1 MILSFDARIHHVLA
15 TAALLTPAFAGT
27 ILSNTHLYT
36 DPRFGWQVQIDV
48 NIFDNYQGDYGQ
60 SEWRYT
66 IHNISYDASQ
76 WSDYYITWYRGIGG
90 FYLPFG
96 KLPFSIPNP
105 VTPLEGFR
113 WCAGCIFNEFGL
125 STGPYTGFAS
135 LSAAGVGSS
144 FELSLLMRQPVYVT
158 QTMGIIFAFGAQ
170 TQGIKYY
177 GNFGMPVQIEAPGI
191 PDPVPEPATTSL
203 IGAGLIALAAIR
215 IRNRTRHR

>member
-1 MILSFDARIHHVLA
+1 MTLSFAARIHCVLA
-15 TAALLTPAFAGT
+15 TAAILTPAFAGT

-48 NIFDNYQGDYGQ
+48 NIFDNYQGDYRQ

-76 WSDYYITWYRGIGG
+76 WSDDFINWYPGIGG

-96 KLPFSIPNP
+96 KLPSSISAP
-105 VTPLEGFR
+105 VTPLEGFQ
-113 WCAGCIFNEFGL
+113 WCLGCIFDDFGF
-125 STGPYTGFAS
+125 STGPSSGLAA
-135 LSAAGVGSS
+135 LSGARVGSS

-158 QTMGIIFAFGAQ
+158 QTEGVIFAVGAP

-177 GNFGMPVQIEAPGI
+177 SGFDMPVQIEVPGI
-191 PDPVPEPATTSL
+191 PEPATTSL
-203 IGAGLIALAAIR
+203 IGAGLIALAAIG
-215 IRNRTRHR
+215 IRNRTSHC

>member
-1 MILSFDARIHHVLA
+1 VLA
-15 TAALLTPAFAGT
+15 LAALLTPGFAGT

-48 NIFDNYQGDYGQ
+48 NIFDNYQGDYNK

-76 WSDYYITWYRGIGG
+76 WSDEVIQWYAGIGG

-96 KLPFSIPNP
+96 RLPFSNPDP

-113 WCAGCIFNEFGL
+113 WCSGCIFNDFRL
-125 STGPYTGFAS
+125 FTGPYTGFAS
-135 LSAAGVGSS
+135 LSGAGVGSS
-144 FELSLLMRQPVYVT
+144 FELSLLMRKPVYVT
-158 QTMGIIFAFGAQ
+158 QTVGYIFAFGAQ

-177 GNFGMPVQIEAPGI
+177 GDFEMPVQIEAPGI
-191 PDPVPEPATTSL
+191 PEVSGIPEPATTSL
-203 IGAGLIALAAIR
+203 IAAGLIALGAIR
-215 IRNRTRHR
+215 IRNRTRRR